1 MEHADVQRWL
11 DAYVDAWRSY
21 DASGIGDLFAEDA
34 TYRWHPWD
42 DESGETVDGRD
53 AIVAA
58 WLGDR
63 DEPGSWKAE
72 YRPWAIE
79 GDRAVAI
86 GVSRYLR
93 ADGSLDREYHNV
105 FLCRFDADGRCV
117 EFTEY
122 FMRRTD

>member
-21 DASGIGDLFAEDA
+21 NASAVGDLFAEDA

-42 DESGETVDGRD
+42 DESSDTVHGRD

-63 DEPGSWKAE
+63 DEPGSWTAE

-93 ADGSLDREYHNV
+93 PDGSLDREYHNV
-105 FLCRFDADGRCV
+105 FLCRFEDDARCV